1 MTNHSTLHESA
12 APVVDRYRTGAVISD
27 RWSDHAKKMFLVAI
41 AILVAYAL
49 WKQELTTKYRSLVA
63 DSVGAADLRP
73 RHHEVQRWF
82 SGKAVYGEIEH
93 GGIGAT
99 YPPQSFVVLWPF
111 LGWMTIGA
119 ARWLWATTS
128 VAALAWL
135 TVLLIHG
142 AGAST
147 WRERM
152 FVAFLPLSMHATSIT
167 VGNGQLI
174 IHVLPP
180 LLTALIMAHGKPNDW
195 QRSSVVAIFTLLALV
210 KPTISVPFLWLVVF
224 LPGTFKPILLVMA
237 GYVGLSLFAASF
249 QEGNLLSLIS
259 SWLTHGGMD
268 PFIFDGGHSNL
279 HSLLVSLG
287 LHQWKLPASFLALV
301 ALGIWTYRYR
311 GADLWLLLGVTGIVA
326 RLWSYHLTHDDL
338 VIILS
343 EVALYRTV
351 RQRQFADLTGIV
363 AAVLLTLSLLLM
375 IPPPTR
381 LFVFWPSLFRGGQ
394 MLVWVAVLIFLISQ
408 ARRKQYSS

>member
-1 MTNHSTLHESA
+1 
-12 APVVDRYRTGAVISD
+12 
-27 RWSDHAKKMFLVAI
+27 
-41 AILVAYAL
+41 
-49 WKQELTTKYRSLVA
+49 
-63 DSVGAADLRP
+63 
-73 RHHEVQRWF
+73 
-82 SGKAVYGEIEH
+82 
-93 GGIGAT
+93 
-99 YPPQSFVVLWPF
+99 
-111 LGWMTIGA
+111 
-119 ARWLWATTS
+119 
-128 VAALAWL
+128 
-135 TVLLIHG
+135 
-142 AGAST
+142 
-147 WRERM
+147 
-152 FVAFLPLSMHATSIT
+152 
-167 VGNGQLI
+167 
-174 IHVLPP
+174 
-180 LLTALIMAHGKPNDW
+180 
-195 QRSSVVAIFTLLALV
+195 
-210 KPTISVPFLWLVVF
+210 
-224 LPGTFKPILLVMA
+224 MA